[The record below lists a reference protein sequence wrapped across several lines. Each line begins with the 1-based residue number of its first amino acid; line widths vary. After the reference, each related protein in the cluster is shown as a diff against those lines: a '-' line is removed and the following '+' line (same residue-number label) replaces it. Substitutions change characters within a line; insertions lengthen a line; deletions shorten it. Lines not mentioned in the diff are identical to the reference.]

1 MGNIFDDILKIK
13 KEDRE
18 LQFYLNYDSL
28 ESNLKNQKAL
38 KRNKYIAIE
47 IIDGVSSNN
56 IQFQMFAVDR
66 MNDCLEK
73 VKLNFDKNLEDH
85 RTKRLIIDY
94 AFGNTQEEL
103 FRKMLPDDIIDKMN
117 NGDIPVNFKEKNQG
131 FF

>member
-1 MGNIFDDILKIK
+1 MGNIFDDILQIK

-28 ESNLKNQKAL
+28 ESNLKHQKAL

-47 IIDGVSSNN
+47 IIDGVSSSN
-56 IQFQMFAVDR
+56 IQFQMFAVDK
-66 MNDCLEK
+66 MDECLKK

-103 FRKMLPDDIIDKMN
+103 FRKMLPGDIIDKMN

-131 FF
+131 FL

>member
-47 IIDGVSSNN
+47 IIDGVSNSN
-56 IQFQMFAVDR
+56 IQFQMFAVDK

-103 FRKMLPDDIIDKMN
+103 FRKMLPGDIINKMN
-117 NGDIPVNFKEKNQG
+117 NREI
-131 FF
+131 

>member
-47 IIDGVSSNN
+47 
-56 IQFQMFAVDR
+56 
-66 MNDCLEK
+66 
-73 VKLNFDKNLEDH
+73 NF
-85 RTKRLIIDY
+85 
-94 AFGNTQEEL
+94 
-103 FRKMLPDDIIDKMN
+103 
-117 NGDIPVNFKEKNQG
+117 
-131 FF
+131 